1 MCATKCVAATGGLGG
16 MSTLRTLAMSLVL
29 LLAPAAMTGASA
41 RHQAAFVLSCENARS
56 YPILPRAVS
65 DAGDLVTGYIVTAH
79 HHRVHI
85 RLMPIGVGY
94 RYAARGLW
102 LDGRRGDAELD
113 FGKHHALAC
122 SVVRS

>member
-1 MCATKCVAATGGLGG
+1 
-16 MSTLRTLAMSLVL
+16 MSTWRTLAMSLAL

-41 RHQAAFVLSCENARS
+41 EHHASFLLSCENGRT

-65 DAGDLVTGYIVTAH
+65 DAGDLVTGTIVTAH
-79 HHRVHI
+79 HHHVHI
-85 RLMPIGVGY
+85 RLMPIGAGY
-94 RYAARGLW
+94 RYAAHGLW

-113 FGKHHALAC
+113 FGKHRALAC

>member
-1 MCATKCVAATGGLGG
+1 
-16 MSTLRTLAMSLVL
+16 MSTLRTVAVSLAL
-29 LLAPAAMTGASA
+29 LLAPAAITAASA
-41 RHQAAFVLSCENARS
+41 GPAFLLSCENGRS

-79 HHRVHI
+79 HHHVHI
-85 RLMPIGVGY
+85 RLMPMGVGY
-94 RYAARGLW
+94 RYAAHGLW

-113 FGKHHALAC
+113 FDKHHAVAC